1 MQFDCPKCKTA
12 HEFPDSE
19 IPEGGLVVECTSCR
33 HHIELDEL
41 LFNQNDRTNVQLSD
55 QPQDDPRAVLSARI
69 KLDDADWPDVDDS
82 RIMEP
87 LNPGANGERPQ
98 PRQTSQE
105 GQSAPP
111 SRMSVALNS
120 LRGAVDFDQVAGQTS
135 NVNNPTGEISD
146 VSNRLAGR
154 VFAWK
159 DLFQTLMAPF
169 EPARF
174 LSVVGAFWVAL
185 IAYSLLQHLALR
197 LSIRSAGLGGFIGL
211 LAWAS
216 IVMLGCMICAFAAH
230 QTYRQYVEQ
239 QTTTLNSSL
248 DWVRGWWASVLGAPL
263 VGIGVIAVVV
273 VIESLIGLLGRIPY
287 AGPVIWGL
295 LSIVMVLV
303 SIAGGLALVCLV
315 FGLLLYVPLIVAE
328 RTGPFETLK
337 RVGYLF
343 KSQTARIILL
353 LSASL
358 VAITSFLFVTFGPA
372 LIIAREL
379 TNRIAR
385 TSMGDSFGST
395 IAATPDAFMV
405 AARIFFSPRSG
416 GMETNIGFDIGGVF
430 AGLAG
435 LLIPA
440 VILAAFTLCA
450 TAAGGVIYAICIGRT
465 KNYL

>member
-1 MQFDCPKCKTA
+1 
-12 HEFPDSE
+12 
-19 IPEGGLVVECTSCR
+19 
-33 HHIELDEL
+33 
-41 LFNQNDRTNVQLSD
+41 
-55 QPQDDPRAVLSARI
+55 
-69 KLDDADWPDVDDS
+69 
-82 RIMEP
+82 
-87 LNPGANGERPQ
+87 
-98 PRQTSQE
+98 
-105 GQSAPP
+105 
-111 SRMSVALNS
+111 
-120 LRGAVDFDQVAGQTS
+120 
-135 NVNNPTGEISD
+135 
-146 VSNRLAGR
+146 
-154 VFAWK
+154 
-159 DLFQTLMAPF
+159 MAPF

-273 VIESLIGLLGRIPY
+273 VIESLIGLLGRIPHTLDLSF
-287 AGPVIWGL
+287 GGL

-372 LIIAREL
+372 LIIAQGADQSHRANQHGRL
-379 TNRIAR
+379 IRLHDRSDAR
-385 TSMGDSFGST
+385 CVHGRRAH
-395 IAATPDAFMV
+395 IL
-405 AARIFFSPRSG
+405 SPRSG

-465 KNYL
+465 KN